1 MEHDHFKESFGSSLE
16 FLFCW
21 LESNAASRDGQLDET
36 GEAYVPVSRK
46 GHDLAILRP
55 SLQEAPEVRPFVKL
69 TESNHAFFQFH
80 HVSCLHMQ
88 TELVQR
94 L

>member
-16 FLFCW
+16 FLFW
-21 LESNAASRDGQLDET
+21 LVSNAASRDGQLDET

-55 SLQEAPEVRPFVKL
+55 SLQEAPEVRPFVEL
-69 TESNHAFFQFH
+69 TESVHAFFHFITW
-80 HVSCLHMQ
+80 CRAC
-88 TELVQR
+88 TCKPN
-94 L
+94 